1 MQFAGGMCLLA
12 LLLLLVLL
20 MLLLMLSLLATV
32 LRQTTVAVYTVCRTV
47 CLRRTLAHTH
57 TLAHSRAH
65 PHACLAALL
74 VLAGVGGAICR
85 GATSYAAAIS
95 WPVLPQNFLALM
107 PKPQPHTPRC
117 QQQQQLRRRRWQQE
131 QCRQICVC
139 TLAVHTRRMRYA
151 ICTRATGKQTQFDYL

>member
-12 LLLLLVLL
+12 LLLLL
-20 MLLLMLSLLATV
+20 LLLMLSLLATV

-57 TLAHSRAH
+57 SRAH
-65 PHACLAALL
+65 PHACLGALL

-117 QQQQQLRRRRWQQE
+117 QQQQQLRRRR
-131 QCRQICVC
+131 
-139 TLAVHTRRMRYA
+139 
-151 ICTRATGKQTQFDYL
+151 